1 MLEECHNYLGLSN
14 VYLLAVT
21 AGCGSG
27 HSAKHDRQNWL
38 PPTVAFQY
46 TIPVVQHEAAAEVSR
61 IGYL

>member
-1 MLEECHNYLGLSN
+1 MLEELGLSN

-38 PPTVAFQY
+38 RRQRLPSIQY
-46 TIPVVQHEAAAEVSR
+46 QHEAVAEV
-61 IGYL
+61 GYLQERLVVVNHG